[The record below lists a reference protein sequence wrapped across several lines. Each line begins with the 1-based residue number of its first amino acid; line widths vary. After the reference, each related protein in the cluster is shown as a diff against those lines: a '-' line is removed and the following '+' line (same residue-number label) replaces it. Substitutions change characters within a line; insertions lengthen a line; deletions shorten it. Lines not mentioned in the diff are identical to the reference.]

1 MDDYGN
7 GETRQIKTFAE
18 KCLPPLGTYL
28 VRKCVLGFILV
39 LLFVVRQFSRVYGFN
54 FSAEVSDREEWVW
67 ELREK
72 VPLYRARVERMD

>member
-7 GETRQIKTFAE
+7 EEGRQIKTFAE

-28 VRKCVLGFILV
+28 VRKVLLGVILV
-39 LLFVVRQFSRVYGFN
+39 LLFVVRQFSKVYGFN
-54 FSAEVSDREEWVW
+54 FSAEVSDRDEWVW

-72 VPLYRARVERMD
+72 VPLYKAQVKKVD